1 MSPQK
6 PVLDNKRKTLTQSEA
21 VLMEVKR
28 VCGSN
33 FTAEKTEA
41 KKLLT
46 TRDID
51 RIANSISDKIERKE
65 VYYGKQIPERPI
77 LFRYVKTIIFNLLKK
92 NRKLNGG
99 KLYEPT
105 TGRRKKM
112 GRKSTGCSGESSA
125 LATTKATASTAD
137 KKARKEKEK
146 AVRKKKPKEK
156 LVEAISTV
164 IYSDEISLVLA
175 RFEK

>member
-1 MSPQK
+1 MSLPK
-6 PVLDNKRKTLTQSEA
+6 SSRTDKKRTLTQSEA
-21 VLMEVKR
+21 ILAEVKR

-41 KKLLT
+41 KKLLS

-51 RIANSISDKIERKE
+51 RIANSVSDRIEKRE

-112 GRKSTGCSGESSA
+112 DRKSTGCGCESPT
-125 LATTKATASTAD
+125 LATTKTATSATG

-146 AVRKKKPKEK
+146 AGSKKKSKEK
-156 LVEAISTV
+156 PVEAISAI
-164 IYSDEISLVLA
+164 IYPDEINLVLE
-175 RFEK
+175 RFKK